1 MTDPCES
8 IRPHCQLCH
17 QLIHDVAYL
26 TFGAR
31 TPATS
36 FHQEEPATWEL
47 FITWI
52 GCGDCTELLQ
62 GCCRNEVLLR
72 TYHLRKPEDPL
83 DIRSL
88 NYYRY
93 QFSHFSVPAGNRD
106 VRLTWE
112 EWIKGKRVA
121 VGN

>member
-31 TPATS
+31 TPATPL
-36 FHQEEPATWEL
+36 HQEEPAIWEL
-47 FITWI
+47 FITWV

-62 GCCRNEVLLR
+62 ECCRNEVLLR
-72 TYHLRKPEDPL
+72 TYHLRKLEEPWIFGHL
-83 DIRSL
+83 TITAISFLIFLSL
-88 NYYRY
+88 RA
-93 QFSHFSVPAGNRD
+93 V
-106 VRLTWE
+106 VTCVLL
-112 EWIKGKRVA
+112 GKN
-121 VGN
+121 G

>member
-31 TPATS
+31 TPATPL
-36 FHQEEPATWEL
+36 HQEEPAIWEL
-47 FITWI
+47 FITWV

-62 GCCRNEVLLR
+62 ACSRIEILLR
-72 TYHLRKPEDPL
+72 TYHLRKPENPIDV
-83 DIRSL
+83 RSL
-88 NYYRY
+88 NDYRY
-93 QFSHFSVPAGNRD
+93 QLSHFSIPVAGRD
-106 VRLTWE
+106 LCLTSRE
-112 EWIKGKRVA
+112 
-121 VGN
+121 